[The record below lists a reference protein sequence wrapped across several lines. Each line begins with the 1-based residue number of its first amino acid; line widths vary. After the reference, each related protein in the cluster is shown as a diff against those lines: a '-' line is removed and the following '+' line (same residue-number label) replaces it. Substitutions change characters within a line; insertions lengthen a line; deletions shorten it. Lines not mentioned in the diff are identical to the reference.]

1 MRKGDGSRMG
11 RLIQKDDKGNWSL
24 KNIPWGE
31 LFEGRRIEPKARQ
44 AIYGALCKLKDYEDT
59 GLGPGKLQE
68 MDEEYQE
75 LAREVA
81 GLREKERWIPV
92 EEKFPE
98 DDNYI
103 LLSFEN
109 LPLPAIGRYETDQ
122 DGGAFYPEDSDKSCV
137 SWGAIVNAWKP
148 LPERYQGEEE

>member
-1 MRKGDGSRMG
+1 MR
-11 RLIQKDDKGNWSL
+11 RLTQKDDKGNWSL
-24 KNIPWGE
+24 RNITWGE
-31 LFEGRRIEPKARQ
+31 LFEGRRISRKARQ

-59 GLGPGKLQE
+59 GLEPGDLQE
-68 MDEEYQE
+68 MDEEYQK

-109 LPLPAIGRYETDQ
+109 FLLPAIGRYETDR
-122 DGGAFYPEDSDKSCV
+122 DGGAFYLGDDDASCI
-137 SWGAIVNAWKP
+137 SCGAVVNAWKP
-148 LPERYQGEEE
+148 LPKRYQGEEE